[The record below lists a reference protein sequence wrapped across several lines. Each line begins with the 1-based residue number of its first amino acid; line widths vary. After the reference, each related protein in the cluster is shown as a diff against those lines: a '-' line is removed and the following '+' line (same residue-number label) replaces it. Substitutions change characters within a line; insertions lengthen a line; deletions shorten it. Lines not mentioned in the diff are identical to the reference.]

1 MALEGQAGLE
11 LGFIRTTPKLAFDDV
26 VVTPLRNIRTG
37 GLGSAG
43 PLTFFGGHVDT
54 SIVVSDRW
62 IFPLV
67 GGGAFWAVGESPRT
81 LTSLDGSLVELRPW
95 TTYRVDLLLP
105 GVGVRFKERRWAF
118 GGTVRAAYT
127 FLGMNAAIAG
137 GATSKVVEASGS
149 APALRMN
156 VEACRRV
163 DPTNRACLF
172 VAPSL
177 FEVSFLN
184 GGSIGLRW
192 EWGP

>member
-1 MALEGQAGLE
+1 MALEGEAGLE
-11 LGFIRTTPKLAFDDV
+11 VGWIRTTPKLAFDDV
-26 VVTPLRNIRTG
+26 VVTPLRSIRAG

-43 PLTFFGGHVDT
+43 PLTFVGGHVDS

-62 IFPLV
+62 VFPMV
-67 GGGAFWAVGESPRT
+67 GGGAYGALGESPRT
-81 LTSLDGSLVELRPW
+81 LTSLDGSIIELRPW

-118 GGTVRAAYT
+118 AGTVRPAYT
-127 FLGMNAAIAG
+127 FLGMNAAIAS

-149 APALRMN
+149 APALRMS

-172 VAPSL
+172 VAPNL
-177 FEVSFLN
+177 YEVRFMN